1 VLAVPTRNS
10 TKLNEFLTQQLRKR
24 ARKSVWETPHLL
36 LATLPKR
43 SGHSAQKD
51 EATQHSEE
59 YVQTGVVPA
68 VAVALI
74 LRLTAP
80 ALIADL
86 VVVRCHAA
94 GRSCRSRRR
103 RPAGLP
109 GTCGPRCLS
118 QGDTPDPALREDQ
131 RPGRAPSRSCTASAQ
146 RRARH
151 CSTRRAL
158 LPPARGVCCCCCC
171 CRRQCGWHRCSR
183 SLAATVRPVTSCR
196 GVLRA

>member
-1 VLAVPTRNS
+1 MLAVSAGDKTNETQR
-10 TKLNEFLTQQLRKR
+10 KVLNEFLTQQLRKR

-43 SGHSAQKD
+43 SGDSAQKD
-51 EATQHSEE
+51 EATQQSEE

-94 GRSCRSRRR
+94 AGVG
-103 RPAGLP
+103 PAG
-109 GTCGPRCLS
+109 
-118 QGDTPDPALREDQ
+118 DE
-131 RPGRAPSRSCTASAQ
+131 RPVC
-146 RRARH
+146 RARVG
-151 CSTRRAL
+151 
-158 LPPARGVCCCCCC
+158 RGV
-171 CRRQCGWHRCSR
+171 
-183 SLAATVRPVTSCR
+183 
-196 GVLRA
+196 